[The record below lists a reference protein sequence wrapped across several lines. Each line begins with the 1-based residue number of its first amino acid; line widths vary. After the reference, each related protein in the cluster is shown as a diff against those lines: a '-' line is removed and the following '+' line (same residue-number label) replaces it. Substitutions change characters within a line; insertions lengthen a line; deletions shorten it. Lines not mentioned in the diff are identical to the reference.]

1 MDPARKNWNA
11 RQRELRTF
19 LTNPVSYHQAIDL
32 FLQQHAEVH
41 SGIMSSVGS
50 LSFED
55 EVINDMAD
63 NQIRCIPDQM
73 EHSIIW
79 IIWHLARIEDVTMN
93 MLVAGK
99 KQVFDTGN
107 WSGRLNVSFIHT
119 GNAMSKGEIIELS
132 NGMNIDQLRK
142 YRTAVGRQTEKI
154 VKQLDSAE
162 IDQKVSS
169 SRLNL
174 VLQERAVVEDAK
186 GIVDYWRKKTV
197 AGLLLMPPTR
207 HCFIHLNE
215 ALKIKKKV
223 MKLREVFAIN

>member
-1 MDPARKNWNA
+1 MDPARKNWNT

-19 LTNPVSYHQAIDL
+19 LTNPGSYHQAIDL

-93 MLVAGK
+93 
-99 KQVFDTGN
+99 
-107 WSGRLNVSFIHT
+107 
-119 GNAMSKGEIIELS
+119 
-132 NGMNIDQLRK
+132 
-142 YRTAVGRQTEKI
+142 
-154 VKQLDSAE
+154 
-162 IDQKVSS
+162 
-169 SRLNL
+169 
-174 VLQERAVVEDAK
+174 
-186 GIVDYWRKKTV
+186 
-197 AGLLLMPPTR
+197 
-207 HCFIHLNE
+207 
-215 ALKIKKKV
+215 
-223 MKLREVFAIN
+223 LREVFAIN

>member
-1 MDPARKNWNA
+1 MDPARKNWNS
-11 RQRELRTF
+11 RQRQLRTS
-19 LTNPVSYHQAIDL
+19 LTNPRIYHQAIDL

-55 EVINDMAD
+55 EAIDGLAD
-63 NQIRCIPDQM
+63 YQLRRIPDRM
-73 EHSIIW
+73 DHSIVW
-79 IIWHLARIEDVTMN
+79 ILWHLARIEDVTMN

-107 WSGRLNVSFIHT
+107 WSGRLKVSCIHT
-119 GNAMSKGEIIELS
+119 GNAMSEGEIIELS
-132 NGMNIDQLRK
+132 NEMNIDQLKK
-142 YRTAVGRQTEKI
+142 YRAAVGRQTEKI
-154 VKQLDSAE
+154 VIQLDSAE
-162 IDQKVSS
+162 LYQKVSS
-169 SRLNL
+169 FRLDL

-186 GIVDYWRKKTV
+186 GIVDYWRKRTI

-223 MKLREVFAIN
+223 MNLGRVVADK

>member
-1 MDPARKNWNA
+1 MGPASKNWNI

-32 FLQQHAEVH
+32 FLYQHAEVH
-41 SGIMSSVGS
+41 SGIMSSAGS

-55 EVINDMAD
+55 EVIDGTAD
-63 NQIRCIPDQM
+63 YQLRRIPDRM
-73 EHSIIW
+73 DHSIVW

-93 MLVAGK
+93 LLVAGK

-107 WSGRLNVSFIHT
+107 WSGRLNISLIHT
-119 GNAMSKGEIIELS
+119 GNSMSKKEIIELS

-142 YRTAVGRQTEKI
+142 YRVAVGRQTEKI

-162 IDQKVSS
+162 FDQKVSP
-169 SRLNL
+169 SRLDL
-174 VLQERAVVEDAK
+174 VLQERAVIEDAK
-186 GIVDYWRKKTV
+186 GIIDYWSKRTI

-207 HCFIHLNE
+207 HCLVHLNE
-215 ALKIKKKV
+215 ALRIKKKV
-223 MKLREVFAIN
+223 MKLR